1 MRTKAERRYLTERK
15 LRQRELLAKNLG
27 LQQGTLYQRHR
38 DKISMSSG
46 YMRDG
51 NVTHYVAAGFHH
63 KPKRQK
69 IQDIK
74 YKGGAYE

>member
-1 MRTKAERRYLTERK
+1 MRTRQERLDLTKRK
-15 LRQRELLAKNLG
+15 VKQRERLAKNLG

-74 YKGGAYE
+74 YNGGAYE

>member
-1 MRTKAERRYLTERK
+1 MCTRQERLDLTKRK
-15 LRQRELLAKNLG
+15 VKQREQLAKNLG

-38 DKISMSSG
+38 DKISISSG

-51 NVTHYVAAGFHH
+51 NVTHYVSARFHH